1 MYVRTYVRM
10 YVSHADAVSTSMLP
24 QVGFEPC
31 YVSVLRM
38 YVRTYIHL
46 HGSLYLICPLSFRCV
61 AQLGRTSLMAAAQE
75 DRLEAIK
82 ILVLEGHCSKD
93 VQDQVCIRLLCT
105 NHTSG

>member
-1 MYVRTYVRM
+1 M

-24 QVGFEPC
+24 QVGSEPC
-31 YVSVLRM
+31 YVSVSRM

-46 HGSLYLICPLSFRCV
+46 HGSLYLICPLSFHCV